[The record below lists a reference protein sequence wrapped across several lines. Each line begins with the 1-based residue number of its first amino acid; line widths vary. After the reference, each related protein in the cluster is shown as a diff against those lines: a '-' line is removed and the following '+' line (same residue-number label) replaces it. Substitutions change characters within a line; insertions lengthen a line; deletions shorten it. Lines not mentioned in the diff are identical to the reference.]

1 MATRRPLVQVAGSIA
16 ELGSSD
22 SLGVPVVA
30 ALPAGVKGDAVVLA
44 SNGRLHVYDGTQW
57 RACGGLGQTTYPGLR
72 ESASASLV
80 LPGSLL
86 NDYGPSELEIGG
98 AIDYQAG
105 RLPLGWADSLVG
117 ACPAQSAFAS
127 SQKAIVL
134 PSAGNVIGNVGFP
147 GMKTGTW
154 VSGAPATTNT
164 RTRALRQTIPTAATA
179 GSSVGIH
186 YALRPLL
193 VSNGTGR
200 GGFWFRCI
208 FGFNA
213 YTAASRFF
221 VGVRAAT
228 ALVTN
233 VEPSTLT
240 GIIGFG
246 ADTTSTTIRRY
257 AAAGTATTPEDT
269 TQTIGTTDLWQATI
283 FALADT
289 AATVNVSLLRLSD
302 LTEYTGQLTTGIPSN
317 TTYLA
322 PTLWINN
329 GANAAVSSIDLVTM
343 YTEWRF
349 TG

>member
-1 MATRRPLVQVAGSIA
+1 MARESLSAIRP
-16 ELGSSD
+16 
-22 SLGVPVVA
+22 PVVS

-44 SNGRLHVYDGTQW
+44 SSGLLHVYDGTQW
-57 RACGGLGQTTYPGLR
+57 RACGSLGQTTYAPALR

-80 LPGSLL
+80 LPASLL
-86 NDYGPSELEIGG
+86 NDYGPSEIEIGG
-98 AIDYQAG
+98 AVDYQAG

-117 ACPAQSAFAS
+117 ACPAQSAFSA

-134 PSAGNVIGNVGFP
+134 PNAGNVIGNVGFP
-147 GMKTGTW
+147 GTKTGTW
-154 VSGAPATTNT
+154 VSGAAPATTDT
-164 RTRALRQTIPTAATA
+164 RTRALRQTIPTTTTA
-179 GSSVGIH
+179 GNSVGIH

-228 ALVTN
+228 ALITN

-240 GIIGFG
+240 NIIGFG
-246 ADTTSTTIRRY
+246 ANTTSTTIRRY
-257 AAAGTATTPEDT
+257 AAGGTATTPEDT
-269 TQTIGTTDLWQATI
+269 TQTIGTTDLWQVTI

-289 AATVNVSLLRLSD
+289 ADTVNVSLLRLSD
-302 LTEYTGQLTTGIPSN
+302 LTEYTEQLTTGIPSN